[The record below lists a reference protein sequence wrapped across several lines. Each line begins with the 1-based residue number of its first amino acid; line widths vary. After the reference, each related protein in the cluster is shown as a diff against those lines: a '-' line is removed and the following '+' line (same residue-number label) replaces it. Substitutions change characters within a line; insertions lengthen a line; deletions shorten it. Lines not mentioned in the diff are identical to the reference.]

1 MRRFSCAGAPSPAW
15 FTENETGAAM
25 NLNADL
31 DPVGLELDDIPE
43 EVFPIRDSIGLTF
56 ASGIHESDLL
66 SFMERA
72 RRLAG
77 EVC

>member
-1 MRRFSCAGAPSPAW
+1 MSGAI
-15 FTENETGAAM
+15 GAAM
-25 NLNADL
+25 NSNRDL
-31 DPVGLELDDIPE
+31 DRIETELDEIPE
-43 EVFPIRDSIGLTF
+43 EDFLAHDPIGLTF

-66 SFMERA
+66 SFVERA

>member
-15 FTENETGAAM
+15 FIDHKMGAAM
-25 NLNADL
+25 NANSDF
-31 DPVGLELDDIPE
+31 DRIELDEIPE
-43 EVFPIRDSIGLTF
+43 EVFLTFDPIGLTF

-66 SFMERA
+66 SSLERA
-72 RRLAG
+72 KHLAG

>member
-1 MRRFSCAGAPSPAW
+1 MSPNSELDRLAPEP
-15 FTENETGAAM
+15 
-25 NLNADL
+25 
-31 DPVGLELDDIPE
+31 DDIPQDIF
-43 EVFPIRDSIGLTF
+43 VCRDPIGLTF

-66 SFMERA
+66 SFLERA

>member
-15 FTENETGAAM
+15 FTDHKMGAAM
-25 NLNADL
+25 NANSDF
-31 DPVGLELDDIPE
+31 DRIELDEIPE
-43 EVFPIRDSIGLTF
+43 EILLTFDPIALTF

-66 SFMERA
+66 SSMERA
-72 RRLAG
+72 RHLAG

>member
-1 MRRFSCAGAPSPAW
+1 
-15 FTENETGAAM
+15 M
-25 NLNADL
+25 NSNPDL
-31 DPVGLELDDIPE
+31 DRIEPELDEIPE
-43 EVFPIRDSIGLTF
+43 EAFLTRDPIGLTF

-66 SFMERA
+66 SFVERA

>member
-1 MRRFSCAGAPSPAW
+1 
-15 FTENETGAAM
+15 M
-25 NLNADL
+25 NPNL
-31 DPVGLELDDIPE
+31 DVDRIDPELDEIPE
-43 EVFPIRDSIGLTF
+43 EALLTRDTIGLTF

-66 SFMERA
+66 SFVERA

>member
-1 MRRFSCAGAPSPAW
+1 
-15 FTENETGAAM
+15 M
-25 NLNADL
+25 NLIQDVDRIEPQL
-31 DPVGLELDDIPE
+31 DEIPE
-43 EVFPIRDSIGLTF
+43 EAFLSRDPIGLTF

-66 SFMERA
+66 SFVERA

>member
-1 MRRFSCAGAPSPAW
+1 
-15 FTENETGAAM
+15 M
-25 NLNADL
+25 NSNPDV
-31 DPVGLELDDIPE
+31 DQIEPELDEIPE
-43 EVFPIRDSIGLTF
+43 EAFLTRDSIGLTF

-66 SFMERA
+66 SFVERA